1 MSNNCS
7 TRHDRSQGPNTAVN
21 HLATLRNDRSER
33 RRVKRVNR
41 TLTSTSSDCFYAAA
55 PLGFGWSESS
65 AVVVM
70 HAALSR
76 TSPLPTELPRSND
89 RRVMPVALVRAGVV
103 SMMATPVGGVRGW
116 DVGRVGAMGG
126 CRIHMFTFPSFPG
139 MVRAT
144 GRETWVRICDSTR
157 CVPESGRRTRMFP
170 SRLGPERGFFSHHA
184 MVKATGREV
193 WMKNVR
199 RIIRRVARRE
209 YFPVDSKGMVG
220 EGEGALDKSDIGCSN
235 GPMLRIP
242 LPLPPPTIESRTA
255 ISGMIPAATTLRK
268 TNARSDGVTRI
279 IAIRSR
285 ARSREKGVS

>member
-1 MSNNCS
+1 
-7 TRHDRSQGPNTAVN
+7 
-21 HLATLRNDRSER
+21 
-33 RRVKRVNR
+33 
-41 TLTSTSSDCFYAAA
+41 
-55 PLGFGWSESS
+55 
-65 AVVVM
+65 
-70 HAALSR
+70 
-76 TSPLPTELPRSND
+76 
-89 RRVMPVALVRAGVV
+89 
-103 SMMATPVGGVRGW
+103 MMATPVGGVRGW
-116 DVGRVGAMGG
+116 DVGRVGAMRG
-126 CRIHMFTFPSFPG
+126 CRMRMFMFPSFPG

-144 GRETWVRICDSTR
+144 GRETWVRTCDSTR
-157 CVPESGRRTRMFP
+157 RVPESGRRTRMFP
-170 SRLGPERGFFSHHA
+170 SRLETVGSGRETWMETCDGRRVGPERGFFSRHA

-209 YFPVDSKGMVG
+209 YFPVDPKGMVG
-220 EGEGALDKSDIGCSN
+220 EGEGALDKPDIGCSN
-235 GPMLRIP
+235 RPMLRIP